1 MPPDNPLLYHSVVWV
16 ATWGAL
22 HYYIALLCLV
32 AQSCPTLCD
41 PVDCSLPCPPPGDLP
56 KPGIE
61 PTSPTLQADSLPSEP
76 PGKPTW
82 SYNCT
87 LLLLFS
93 CSVCPTLCNPMDFS
107 TPGFPVLHYLPE
119 FAQTHVYWVDD
130 AIQPSHPLPP
140 PSPPVLNL
148 SWHHGHF

>member
-1 MPPDNPLLYHSVVWV
+1 MPPDNPLLHLLWCE
-16 ATWGAL
+16 WQHGEP
-22 HYYIALLCLV
+22 YIITLLCCAWLLSHV
-32 AQSCPTLCD
+32 QLCD
-41 PVDCSLPCPPPGDLP
+41 PMDCSLPCPPPGDLP

-61 PTSPTLQADSLPSEP
+61 PTSPTSQADSLPSEP

-130 AIQPSHPLPP
+130 TIQPSHPLPP